1 MKKTPNDVKRRK
13 LSDDDSPL
21 PRRDVMPG
29 EKVRTPKTDTNRKD
43 EKDSKNGKDE
53 KDSKKKIKIVD
64 KPKRPSSPVAVVKP
78 KPPGD
83 NLSFVCRLF

>member
-1 MKKTPNDVKRRK
+1 
-13 LSDDDSPL
+13 
-21 PRRDVMPG
+21 MPG

-43 EKDSKNGKDE
+43 EKDYKNRKDE
-53 KDSKKKIKIVD
+53 KNSKKKIKIVD

-83 NLSFVCRLF
+83 NLSLLVVYCKLVRFVSLKTSLLT